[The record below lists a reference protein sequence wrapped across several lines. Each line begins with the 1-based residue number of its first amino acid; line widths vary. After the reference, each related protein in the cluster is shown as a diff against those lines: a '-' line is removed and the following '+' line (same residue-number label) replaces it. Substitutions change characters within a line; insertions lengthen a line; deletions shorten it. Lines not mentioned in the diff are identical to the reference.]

1 MAMKERLFLKYVVLM
16 MGLTILFTG
25 IAASTQATENR
36 VVTIFA
42 AASTTDAVTEICE
55 LFMEKKLGT
64 ATFSFGSSST
74 LAKQIENLAPAD
86 IFISANIEWM
96 EYLDEKQLI
105 DSSSRIDLLG
115 NKIVLIAP
123 ADSTIQHIDMDEH
136 VDLAG
141 LLGDGRLAMGDPN
154 HVPAGIY
161 AKQALEKLQIWKSV
175 ENAIAPSK
183 DVREALVLV
192 ERGETPVGVVYST
205 DASLTNKVKIVG
217 EFPMDS
223 HPPIVYPMAIVSGR
237 KTPEVESLFQFLK
250 GPEAKAIFEKHGFLV
265 G

>member
-1 MAMKERLFLKYVVLM
+1 MKERLFLRCVVLT
-16 MGLTILFTG
+16 MGMAILFPG
-25 IAASTQATENR
+25 IALSTQATEQR
-36 VVTIFA
+36 VVTVFA

-55 LFMEKKLGT
+55 LFMEKKLGM

-96 EYLDEKQLI
+96 DYLDKKQLI
-105 DSSSRIDLLG
+105 DLSSRIDLLG

-123 ADSTIQHIDMDEH
+123 SDSTIQQIDMDEH

-141 LLGDGRLAMGDPN
+141 LFGDGRLAMGDPN

-161 AKQALEKLQIWKSV
+161 AKQALEKLNIWKSV

-192 ERGETPVGVVYST
+192 ERGEAPLGVVYST

-217 EFPMDS
+217 EFPIAS
-223 HPPIVYPMAIVSGR
+223 HPPIVYPVAIVSGR

-265 G
+265 R

>member
-1 MAMKERLFLKYVVLM
+1 MKERLCLRCFVLA
-16 MGLTILFTG
+16 MGMTILFTG
-25 IAASTQATENR
+25 IALSAQAAENR
-36 VVTIFA
+36 VVTVFA

-74 LAKQIENLAPAD
+74 MAKQIENLAPAD

-96 EYLDEKQLI
+96 DYLEKKQLI
-105 DSSSRIDLLG
+105 DPSSRIDLLG

-123 ADSTIQHIDMDEH
+123 ADSTIQQIDMDEH

-161 AKQALEKLQIWKSV
+161 AKQALEKLNIWKSI
-175 ENAIAPSK
+175 ENVIAPSK

-192 ERGETPVGVVYST
+192 ERGEAPLGVVYST
-205 DASLTNKVKIVG
+205 DASITNKVKIVG
-217 EFPMDS
+217 QFPIDS
-223 HPPIVYPMAIVSGR
+223 HPPIVYPVAIVSGR
-237 KTPEVESLFQFLK
+237 KTPEVESLFQFFK
-250 GPEAKAIFEKHGFLV
+250 GTEAKAIFEKHGFLFR
-265 G
+265 

>member
-1 MAMKERLFLKYVVLM
+1 MKERLFLRCGVLM
-16 MGLTILFTG
+16 MGITILSTG
-25 IAASTQATENR
+25 IALSAQTTKNR
-36 VVTIFA
+36 AVTVFA

-96 EYLDEKQLI
+96 DYLDEKQLI

-123 ADSTIQHIDMDEH
+123 ADSTIQQIDLDEH
-136 VDLAG
+136 VDLTG
-141 LLGDGRLAMGDPN
+141 LLGDSRLAMGDPN

-161 AKQALEKLQIWKSV
+161 AKQALEKIGIWKNV
-175 ENAIAPSK
+175 ENVIAPSK

-192 ERGETPVGVVYST
+192 ERGEAPLGVVYST

-217 EFPMDS
+217 EFPIDS
-223 HPPIVYPMAIVSGR
+223 HPPIVYPVAIVSGR
-237 KTPEVESLFQFLK
+237 KIPEVESLFQFLK

-265 G
+265 R

>member
-1 MAMKERLFLKYVVLM
+1 MKKRLCLRCFVLVMGMA
-16 MGLTILFTG
+16 ILFTG
-25 IAASTQATENR
+25 ITSLAQATETR
-36 VVTIFA
+36 VVTVFA

-64 ATFSFGSSST
+64 VTFSFGSSST

-96 EYLDEKQLI
+96 DYLDEKQLI

-123 ADSTIQHIDMDEH
+123 ADSTIQQIDMDEH

-141 LLGDGRLAMGDPN
+141 LLEDGRLAMGDPN

-161 AKQALEKLQIWKSV
+161 AKQVLEKLNIWKSV
-175 ENAIAPSK
+175 ENAIAPAK

-192 ERGETPVGVVYST
+192 ERGETPLGVVYST
-205 DASLTNKVKIVG
+205 DASITNKVKIVG
-217 EFPMDS
+217 EFPIDS
-223 HPPIVYPMAIVSGR
+223 HPPIVYPVAIVSGR
-237 KTPEVESLFQFLK
+237 KTPEVESLFQFFK
-250 GPEAKAIFEKHGFLV
+250 GTEARAIFEKHGFLV
-265 G
+265 R

>member
-1 MAMKERLFLKYVVLM
+1 MVMKERLFLRGFVLT
-16 MGLTILFTG
+16 MGMAILFTG
-25 IAASTQATENR
+25 IALSAQATENR
-36 VVTIFA
+36 VVTVFA
-42 AASTTDAVTEICE
+42 AASTTDAVTEICD

-96 EYLDEKQLI
+96 DYLDEKQLI
-105 DSSSRIDLLG
+105 DSSRRIDLLG

-123 ADSTIQHIDMDEH
+123 ADSTIQQIDMAEH

-161 AKQALEKLQIWKSV
+161 AKQALEKLNIWKSV
-175 ENAIAPSK
+175 ENVIAPAK
-183 DVREALVLV
+183 TVREALVLV
-192 ERGETPVGVVYST
+192 ERGETPLGVVYST

-217 EFPMDS
+217 EFSIDS
-223 HPPIVYPMAIVSGR
+223 HPPIVYPVAIVSGR

-265 G
+265 R

>member
-1 MAMKERLFLKYVVLM
+1 MKERLFSRCVVLM
-16 MGLTILFTG
+16 MGLTILFSA
-25 IAASTQATENR
+25 IALSAQAAEKR
-36 VVTIFA
+36 VVTVFA

-55 LFMEKKLGT
+55 LFMKKKLGI

-96 EYLDEKQLI
+96 DYLDKKQLI

-123 ADSTIQHIDMDEH
+123 ADSTIQQVDVAEN
-136 VDLAG
+136 VDLSG
-141 LLGDGRLAMGDPN
+141 LLGDSRLAMGDPN

-183 DVREALVLV
+183 DVREVLVLV
-192 ERGETPVGVVYST
+192 ERGEAPLGVVYST
-205 DASLTNKVKIVG
+205 DASITNKVKIVG
-217 EFPMDS
+217 EFPIDS
-223 HPPIVYPMAIVSGR
+223 HPSIVYPVAIVSGR
-237 KTPEVESLFQFLK
+237 KIPEVESLFQFFK

-265 G
+265 R

>member
-1 MAMKERLFLKYVVLM
+1 MAMKERLFLRCVVLM
-16 MGLTILFTG
+16 MGMAILTTEF
-25 IAASTQATENR
+25 AASAQTAKNR
-36 VVTIFA
+36 VVTVFA

-96 EYLDEKQLI
+96 DYLDEKELI

-123 ADSTIQHIDMDEH
+123 ADSTIQQIDMAEH
-136 VDLAG
+136 VDLVG
-141 LLGDGRLAMGDPN
+141 LLGDGRFAMGDPN

-161 AKQALEKLQIWKSV
+161 AKQALENLDIWKSV

-183 DVREALVLV
+183 TVREALMLV
-192 ERGETPVGVVYST
+192 ERGEAPLGVVYST
-205 DASLTNKVKIVG
+205 DAAITNKVRIVG
-217 EFPMDS
+217 ELPIDS
-223 HPPIVYPMAIVSGR
+223 HTPIVYPVAIVSER
-237 KTPEVESLFQFLK
+237 KTPDVETLFQFLK

-265 G
+265 R